1 MCIKTRTKKHT
12 DTPTNSHTNLY
23 TYCSLKTTRKSVHT
37 CAFTDMHTW
46 HDSLAIELGLLS
58 SIGHI
63 MNPLGK
69 VIGTTSS
76 VCLVGFFFWLRA
88 MRCISEVV
96 AAAICV
102 WIILGHSVSFCTS
115 FCCVYYYYY
124 SSCLRSFFF
133 LLLFFFVLQEYWAGT
148 EEFFSSFF

>member
-1 MCIKTRTKKHT
+1 MRIKTRTKKHT

-76 VCLVGFFFWLRA
+76 VCLVGFFFWLRV
-88 MRCISEVV
+88 MYFWGSRSSDLRVKHIRTFCIVLYF
-96 AAAICV
+96 
-102 WIILGHSVSFCTS
+102 ILL
-115 FCCVYYYYY
+115 
-124 SSCLRSFFF
+124 CLLLLLFIVFTNFFF